1 MSPFYLV
8 ILLISVTLAAV
19 PHSKEREAD
28 GAFSPRDHG
37 HHGENHENAFDH
49 EAILGIFFPLFLSCQ
64 NCLKF
69 NLIVIKYADQCYV

>member
-8 ILLISVTLAAV
+8 ILLISITLAAV

-49 EAILGIFFPLFLSCQ
+49 EAILGIFSPLF
-64 NCLKF
+64 CLVK
-69 NLIVIKYADQCYV
+69 IA